1 MDERM
6 DRLLAVLDELISERN
21 EARDDANALMAM
33 RDNARRRA
41 EGYRDMLQAHGLL
54 PETERLPWEAEK

>member
-21 EARDDANALMAM
+21 EARDDANVLMAM
-33 RDNARRRA
+33 RDDARRAA
-41 EGYRDMLQAHGLL
+41 EGYRDMLQAHGIL
-54 PETERLPWEAEK
+54 PETERLPWEDQ

>member
-21 EARDDANALMAM
+21 EARDDANVLMAM
-33 RDNARRRA
+33 RDDARRAA
-41 EGYRDMLQAHGLL
+41 EGYRNMLQAHGIL
-54 PETERLPWEAEK
+54 PESERLPWEDS